1 MVTLPFNLGGIIRD
15 SIDAYRRQNN
25 IPEPDEVKSLSVHR
39 RRDTF
44 LEEEFKLVRE
54 ITIDKESIKY
64 IDLFPNITS
73 LTIDGIAELD
83 GVQFKHII
91 DKYPNLENL
100 TIKGQ
105 EQLQFLDVSKMKNLK
120 HLELVSNHSLHR
132 VVGLDKIDS
141 LEQLTFYDNS
151 TYLKEDE
158 LCEIVSKLSQNG
170 THCNLDVLYMPT
182 MNQIGISNPQNFN
195 WCESVGLGIYGDE
208 LKYETKELEEA
219 VKKTQEIVSQYIRPT
234 DTTIQKYAIL
244 YQWMCE
250 NVRYD
255 YESLDSD
262 HIHKEQGKS
271 IGQLGGTNGTVNGLV
286 YRSCICEGYSK
297 SMQMLLKLCGIPSF
311 DVSCITEDPKKIMPS
326 WDGKKKMHVGNHSI
340 LKVNIDGKCYYSDVT
355 WDANNFQHGEKR
367 QYFLLSKKD
376 ITSDHKLV
384 GEDRVFA
391 ALKSISSQEFQEL
404 MKFAQERMESVNK
417 KLEEKAKMK
426 KTPQERLTDINK
438 QLEQLRQ
445 QYGVIGK
452 QIEDLMIKN
461 QKSPIPNYQE
471 QLAKLTSQRDT
482 ISASITTKNS
492 SKKTYEWIV
501 QNERETEHKNKIAQV
516 ERLLG
521 IHITSNA
528 GFVYDN
534 ELQVPRSVS
543 KDTATLRRE
552 QGAINKELEQLYYDG
567 ELDLKTY
574 NSMKMEVLRE
584 YDSMVA
590 KAPKPTKSPTRD
602 ESSFTQQQEQNPTP
616 VQHPYINPD
625 IRKKVEERADNNKK
639 EAEINKEL
647 NPFPLPFSKV
657 VTTSKPKDCVK
668 PPSKEEEKI
677 KMAEKLNREREYE
690 RQKQAAR
697 KAEEAKRQE
706 RLKQEQ
712 EKQQKQNIA
721 IEQENKLKQEKEK
734 LEAERRELRRKQF
747 LERERKMNLN
757 RKNTLSFDDLINKSQ
772 ELEQENIQEMEQ
784 EEDLGMQM

>member
-25 IPEPDEVKSLSVHR
+25 IPEPDEVKALSVYR

-44 LEEEFKLVRE
+44 LEEEFELVRE
-54 ITIDKESIKY
+54 ITIDKESIEY

-73 LTIDGIAELD
+73 LTINGIAELD
-83 GVQFKHII
+83 GAQFKHII
-91 DKYPNLENL
+91 DKYPNLEKL
-100 TIKGQ
+100 IIKGQ
-105 EQLQFLDVSKMKNLK
+105 EQLQFLDISKMKNLK
-120 HLELVSNHSLHR
+120 HLELVSNRSLHR
-132 VVGLDKIDS
+132 IVGLDKVDS
-141 LEQLTFYDNS
+141 LEQLIFYDNS
-151 TYLKEDE
+151 TYLKEEE

-182 MNQIGISNPQNFN
+182 MNQIGISNPENFN
-195 WCESVGLGIYGDE
+195 WCESVGLGIHGDE

-219 VKKTQEIVSQYIRPT
+219 VKKAQEIVSQHIKPT

-255 YESLDSD
+255 HEALDNG
-262 HIHKEQGKS
+262 HKHTEQGKKV
-271 IGQLGGTNGTVNGLV
+271 GQLGGTNGTVNGLV
-286 YRSCICEGYSK
+286 YGSCVCEGYSK

-311 DVSCITEDPKKIMPS
+311 DVSCIAEDPKKIMPS
-326 WDGKKKMHVGNHSI
+326 WNIDGKKKMHEGDHSI
-340 LKVNIDGKCYYSDVT
+340 LKVNIDGQCYYSDVT
-355 WDANNFQHGEKR
+355 WDANRFQHDRER

-384 GEDRVFA
+384 GEDCVFA
-391 ALKSISSQEFQEL
+391 AFKSISSQEFQEL
-404 MKFAQERMESVNK
+404 MKFAQERIKSVNK
-417 KLEEKAKMK
+417 ELEEKTEME

-461 QKSPIPNYQE
+461 QQSPIPNYQE
-471 QLAKLTSQRDT
+471 QLAKLISQRDA
-482 ISASITTKNS
+482 ISSSMTTQSS
-492 SKKTYEWIV
+492 SKKTYEWVV

-521 IHITSNA
+521 IRITSNA

-552 QGAINKELEQLYYDG
+552 QGAINKQLEQLYYDG

-590 KAPKPTKSPTRD
+590 KAPKPTQPPTRD

-616 VQHPYINPD
+616 VQHPYINLDVREKVEDRDLGKKQNPTPVQHPYINPD
-625 IRKKVEERADNNKK
+625 IRKKVEERKSQTQDK
-639 EAEINKEL
+639 E
-647 NPFPLPFSKV
+647 P
-657 VTTSKPKDCVK
+657 DD
-668 PPSKEEEKI
+668 
-677 KMAEKLNREREYE
+677 
-690 RQKQAAR
+690 R
-697 KAEEAKRQE
+697 K
-706 RLKQEQ
+706 
-712 EKQQKQNIA
+712 
-721 IEQENKLKQEKEK
+721 K
-734 LEAERRELRRKQF
+734 LEEQRRELRRKQF
-747 LERERKMNLN
+747 EERARAMGLDLDQIVNLDNLFMQQEIIEQQALEE
-757 RKNTLSFDDLINKSQ
+757 TE
-772 ELEQENIQEMEQ
+772 ELEEHR
-784 EEDLGMQM
+784 GMMM